1 MPDTDSK
8 TSGRV
13 SVMDGAKKILDAYN
27 NLPEEKRPVLV
38 GMVESFC
45 AGMRYGEEHPR
56 RAG

>member
-1 MPDTDSK
+1 MTYTESK
-8 TSGRV
+8 AAGRV
-13 SVMDGAKKILDAYN
+13 DIMDGAKKILDAYN

-56 RAG
+56 QAG